1 MSGPKSPSLIDMKS
15 KRVIITGANS
25 GLGKESAFAL
35 AKLGAEIVLAV
46 RDTNKGQ
53 SVKNQILNQTPSAVI
68 EVAAFDLMDLDS
80 VRKFAASQSTKPIDV
95 LLNNAGIMAVPFEKT
110 KDGFE
115 SQMGTN
121 HLGHFLLT
129 ELLFDAISEGSNP
142 RIVNV
147 SSSAHRLG
155 KLKTGDINEL
165 NVSKENYSPWTVYG
179 NSKLVNLL
187 FTNELVRRL
196 KLVNS
201 NITVAVAHPGYANT
215 NLQLVAAT
223 KRSGIRKSVEL
234 AVTKLMNIIL
244 GQSAA
249 NGALPQI
256 AACTWVDIQSGD
268 YLGPRG
274 LFESRGKP
282 KKVKMN
288 KAAQDI
294 ELAKR
299 VWRTSEELLG
309 VTFLH
314 G

>member
-1 MSGPKSPSLIDMKS
+1 MKS

-68 EVAAFDLMDLDS
+68 EVAALDLMDLDS

-179 NSKLVNLL
+179 NSKLANLL

-234 AVTKLMNIIL
+234 ALTKLMNIIL

>member
-1 MSGPKSPSLIDMKS
+1 MKS

-68 EVAAFDLMDLDS
+68 EVAALDLMDLDS

-155 KLKTGDINEL
+155 KLKTGDVNEL

-179 NSKLVNLL
+179 NSKLANLL

>member
-68 EVAAFDLMDLDS
+68 EVAALDLMDLDS
-80 VRKFAASQSTKPIDV
+80 VQKFAASQSTKPIDV

-129 ELLFDAISEGSNP
+129 ELLFDAISRGSNP

-155 KLKTGDINEL
+155 KLKTGDLNEL

-179 NSKLVNLL
+179 NSKLANLL

-234 AVTKLMNIIL
+234 ALTKLMNIIL

>member
-1 MSGPKSPSLIDMKS
+1 MKS

-25 GLGKESAFAL
+25 GLGKESAIAL

-46 RDTNKGQ
+46 RDVNKGQ
-53 SVKNQILNQTPSAVI
+53 SVKNEILNQTPSAVI
-68 EVAAFDLMDLDS
+68 EVAELDLMDLDS
-80 VRKFAASQSTKPIDV
+80 VRKFAATQSTKPIDV

-121 HLGHFLLT
+121 HLGHFFLT
-129 ELLFDAISEGSNP
+129 ELLLDAVSKGTNP

-155 KLKTGDINEL
+155 KLKTGDKSEI
-165 NVSKENYSPWTVYG
+165 NVSEENYSPWTVYG
-179 NSKLVNLL
+179 NSKLANLL

-196 KLVNS
+196 KIANS

-223 KRSGIRKSVEL
+223 KKSGLRKSVEL
-234 AVTKLMNIIL
+234 AVTKVMNIIL

-249 NGALPQI
+249 KGALPQI

-288 KAAQDI
+288 KSAQDI

>member
-68 EVAAFDLMDLDS
+68 EVAALDLMDLDS
-80 VRKFAASQSTKPIDV
+80 VQKFAASQSTKPIDV

-129 ELLFDAISEGSNP
+129 ELLFDAISKGSNP

-155 KLKTGDINEL
+155 KLKIGDINEL

-179 NSKLVNLL
+179 NSKLANLL

>member
-25 GLGKESAFAL
+25 GLGKESAIAL

-46 RDTNKGQ
+46 RDINKGQ

-68 EVAAFDLMDLDS
+68 EVAELDLMDLDS
-80 VRKFAASQSTKPIDV
+80 VRKFAANQSTKPIDV
-95 LLNNAGIMAVPFEKT
+95 LLNNAGIMAVPFEIT

-129 ELLFDAISEGSNP
+129 ELLLDAINKGTNP

-155 KLKTGDINEL
+155 KLKTGDKGEI

-179 NSKLVNLL
+179 NSKLANLL

-234 AVTKLMNIIL
+234 GITKLMNILL

-274 LFESRGKP
+274 LFEARGKP

-288 KAAQDI
+288 KPAQDI

>member
-1 MSGPKSPSLIDMKS
+1 MSEL
-15 KRVIITGANS
+15 
-25 GLGKESAFAL
+25 
-35 AKLGAEIVLAV
+35 
-46 RDTNKGQ
+46 
-53 SVKNQILNQTPSAVI
+53 
-68 EVAAFDLMDLDS
+68 DLMDLDS

-115 SQMGTN
+115 SQMATN

-129 ELLFDAISEGSNP
+129 ELLFNALSRGKDP

-155 KLKTGDINEL
+155 KLTTGDASEINKSEQ
-165 NVSKENYSPWTVYG
+165 NYSPWTVYG

-196 KLVNS
+196 KLANS

-223 KRSGIRKSVEL
+223 KRSGVRKSVEL

-256 AACTWVDIQSGD
+256 AACTWVDLQSGD

-288 KAAQDI
+288 KSAQDI

>member
-68 EVAAFDLMDLDS
+68 EVAALDLMDLDS

-129 ELLFDAISEGSNP
+129 ELLFDAISKGSNP

-179 NSKLVNLL
+179 NSKLANLL

-288 KAAQDI
+288 KSAQDI

-299 VWRTSEELLG
+299 VWRTSEELIG

>member
-68 EVAAFDLMDLDS
+68 EVAALDLMDLDS
-80 VRKFAASQSTKPIDV
+80 VQKFAASQSTKPIDV

-129 ELLFDAISEGSNP
+129 ELLFDAISKGSNP

-155 KLKTGDINEL
+155 KLKTGDVNEL

-179 NSKLVNLL
+179 NSKLANLL

>member
-1 MSGPKSPSLIDMKS
+1 MSGPNAPSLIDMKS

-25 GLGKESAFAL
+25 GLGKESAIAL

-53 SVKNQILNQTPSAVI
+53 AVKNLILKQIPAASI
-68 EVAAFDLMDLDS
+68 EVAELDLMDLDS
-80 VRKFAASQSTKPIDV
+80 VRKFASIQSTKPIDI
-95 LLNNAGIMAVPFEKT
+95 LLNNAGIMAVPFEET

-129 ELLFDAISEGSNP
+129 QLLFEAISRGNNP
-142 RIVNV
+142 RIINV

-155 KLKTGDINEL
+155 KLKTGEASEL
-165 NVSKENYSPWTVYG
+165 TVSKQNYAPWTVYG
-179 NSKLVNLL
+179 NSKLANLL
-187 FTNELVRRL
+187 FTNELANRL
-196 KLVNS
+196 KSVNS
-201 NITVAVAHPGYANT
+201 NIITAVAHPGYANT

-223 KRSGIRKSVEL
+223 KRSGNRKNVEL
-234 AVTKLMNIIL
+234 AVTKFMNTIL

-268 YLGPRG
+268 YLGPSG
-274 LFESRGKP
+274 FFEARGKP

-288 KAAQDI
+288 KLAQDT

-299 VWRTSEELLG
+299 VWHTSEELTG

>member
-68 EVAAFDLMDLDS
+68 EVAELDLMDLDS
-80 VRKFAASQSTKPIDV
+80 VRKFAANQSTKPIDV

-179 NSKLVNLL
+179 NSKLANLL

>member
-1 MSGPKSPSLIDMKS
+1 MKS

-68 EVAAFDLMDLDS
+68 EVAALDLMDLDS

-129 ELLFDAISEGSNP
+129 ELLFDAISRGSNP

-234 AVTKLMNIIL
+234 AVTKFMNIIF

>member
-1 MSGPKSPSLIDMKS
+1 MKS

-68 EVAAFDLMDLDS
+68 EVAALDLMDLDS
-80 VRKFAASQSTKPIDV
+80 VQKFAASQSTKPIDV

-129 ELLFDAISEGSNP
+129 ELLFDAISRGSNP

-179 NSKLVNLL
+179 NSKLANLL

-234 AVTKLMNIIL
+234 AVTKFMNIIF

>member
-1 MSGPKSPSLIDMKS
+1 MKS

-25 GLGKESAFAL
+25 GLGKESAIAL

-46 RDTNKGQ
+46 RDIKKGQ

-68 EVAAFDLMDLDS
+68 EVSALDLMDLDS
-80 VRKFAASQSTKPIDV
+80 IRRFAANQSTKPIDV

-129 ELLFDAISEGSNP
+129 KLLLDAVSSGTNP

-155 KLKTGDINEL
+155 KLKTGDSSEINM
-165 NVSKENYSPWTVYG
+165 SKENYSPWTVYG
-179 NSKLVNLL
+179 NSKLANLL

-196 KLVNS
+196 KIANS

-223 KRSGIRKSVEL
+223 KRSGLRKSIEL
-234 AVTKLMNIIL
+234 AVTKVMNIIL

-256 AACTWVDIQSGD
+256 AACTWTDIQSGD

-288 KAAQDI
+288 KSAQDI

>member
-68 EVAAFDLMDLDS
+68 EVAALDLMDLDS

-129 ELLFDAISEGSNP
+129 ELLFDAISKGSNP

-179 NSKLVNLL
+179 NSKLANLL

-234 AVTKLMNIIL
+234 ALTKLMNIIL

>member
-68 EVAAFDLMDLDS
+68 EVAALDLMDLDS

-196 KLVNS
+196 KIINS

>member
-1 MSGPKSPSLIDMKS
+1 MKS

-68 EVAAFDLMDLDS
+68 EVAALDLMDLDS

-129 ELLFDAISEGSNP
+129 ELLFDAISKGSNP

-155 KLKTGDINEL
+155 KLTTGDASEINKSEQ
-165 NVSKENYSPWTVYG
+165 NYSPWTVYG

>member
-25 GLGKESAFAL
+25 GLGKESAIAL

-53 SVKNQILNQTPSAVI
+53 GVKNLILNQTPSAVI
-68 EVAAFDLMDLDS
+68 EVAELDLMDLDS
-80 VRKFAASQSTKPIDV
+80 VRKFAANQSTKPIDV

-129 ELLFDAISEGSNP
+129 ELLFDAISKGTNP

-155 KLKTGDINEL
+155 KLKTGDKSEI

-187 FTNELVRRL
+187 FTKELVRRL
-196 KLVNS
+196 KIANS

-223 KRSGIRKSVEL
+223 KRSGLRKSVEL
-234 AVTKLMNIIL
+234 AVTKVMNIIL

-249 NGALPQI
+249 KGALPQI

-268 YLGPRG
+268 FLGPRG

-288 KAAQDI
+288 KSAQDI

>member
-68 EVAAFDLMDLDS
+68 EVAALDLMDLDS
-80 VRKFAASQSTKPIDV
+80 VQKFAASQSTKPIDV

-129 ELLFDAISEGSNP
+129 ELLFDAISKGSNP

-179 NSKLVNLL
+179 NSKLANLL

-234 AVTKLMNIIL
+234 ALTKLMNIIL

>member
-1 MSGPKSPSLIDMKS
+1 MKS

-25 GLGKESAFAL
+25 GLGKESAIAL

-46 RDTNKGQ
+46 RDVNKGQ

-68 EVAAFDLMDLDS
+68 EVAELDLMDLDS
-80 VRKFAASQSTKPIDV
+80 VRKFAANQSTKPIDV
-95 LLNNAGIMAVPFEKT
+95 LLNNAGIMAVPFEIT

-129 ELLFDAISEGSNP
+129 ELLLDAISKGTNP

-155 KLKTGDINEL
+155 KLKIGDKSEI

-179 NSKLVNLL
+179 NSKLANLL

-196 KLVNS
+196 KITNS

-223 KRSGIRKSVEL
+223 KRSGLRKSVEL
-234 AVTKLMNIIL
+234 AVTKVMNIIL
-244 GQSAA
+244 
-249 NGALPQI
+249 
-256 AACTWVDIQSGD
+256 
-268 YLGPRG
+268 
-274 LFESRGKP
+274 
-282 KKVKMN
+282 
-288 KAAQDI
+288 
-294 ELAKR
+294 
-299 VWRTSEELLG
+299 
-309 VTFLH
+309 
-314 G
+314 

>member
-25 GLGKESAFAL
+25 GLGKESAIAL

-68 EVAAFDLMDLDS
+68 EVAELDLMDLDS
-80 VRKFAASQSTKPIDV
+80 VRKFAANQSTKPIDV

-129 ELLFDAISEGSNP
+129 ELLLDAISTGTNP

-155 KLKTGDINEL
+155 KLKSGDKSEI
-165 NVSKENYSPWTVYG
+165 NVSKESYSPWTVYG
-179 NSKLVNLL
+179 NSKLANLL

-196 KLVNS
+196 KIANS

-223 KRSGIRKSVEL
+223 KRSGLRKSVEL
-234 AVTKLMNIIL
+234 AVTKVMNIIL

-288 KAAQDI
+288 KSAQDI

>member
-68 EVAAFDLMDLDS
+68 EVAALDLMDLDS

-129 ELLFDAISEGSNP
+129 ELLFDAISRGSNP

-155 KLKTGDINEL
+155 KLKTGDLNEL

-179 NSKLVNLL
+179 NSKLANLL

-223 KRSGIRKSVEL
+223 KRSGIRKTVEL

>member
-68 EVAAFDLMDLDS
+68 EVAALDLMDLDS

-234 AVTKLMNIIL
+234 AVTKFMNIIL

>member
-68 EVAAFDLMDLDS
+68 EVAALDLMDLDS
-80 VRKFAASQSTKPIDV
+80 VQKFAASQSTKPIDV

-179 NSKLVNLL
+179 NSKLANLL

>member
-1 MSGPKSPSLIDMKS
+1 MKS

-25 GLGKESAFAL
+25 GLGKESAIAL

-46 RDTNKGQ
+46 RDVNKGQ

-68 EVAAFDLMDLDS
+68 EVAELDLMDLDS
-80 VRKFAASQSTKPIDV
+80 VRKFAAIQSTKPIDV

-129 ELLFDAISEGSNP
+129 ELLLDAVSKGTNP

-155 KLKTGDINEL
+155 KLKTGDKSEI

-179 NSKLVNLL
+179 NSKLANLL

-196 KLVNS
+196 KIANS

-223 KRSGIRKSVEL
+223 KRSGLRKSVEL
-234 AVTKLMNIIL
+234 AVTKVMNIIL

-249 NGALPQI
+249 KGALPQI

-288 KAAQDI
+288 KSAQDI

>member
-25 GLGKESAFAL
+25 GLGKESAIAL

-46 RDTNKGQ
+46 RDINKGQ

-68 EVAAFDLMDLDS
+68 EVAELDLMDLDS

-95 LLNNAGIMAVPFEKT
+95 LLNNAGIMAVPFEIT

-129 ELLFDAISEGSNP
+129 ELLLDAINKGTNP

-155 KLKTGDINEL
+155 KLKTGDKSEI
-165 NVSKENYSPWTVYG
+165 NVSKESYSPWTVYG
-179 NSKLVNLL
+179 NSKLANLL

-196 KLVNS
+196 KIVNS

-223 KRSGIRKSVEL
+223 KRSGLRKSVEL
-234 AVTKLMNIIL
+234 AVTKVMNIIL

-249 NGALPQI
+249 KGALPQI

-288 KAAQDI
+288 KSAQDI

-299 VWRTSEELLG
+299 VWRTSEELIG

>member
-68 EVAAFDLMDLDS
+68 EVAALDLMDLDS

-129 ELLFDAISEGSNP
+129 ELLFDALSRGKDP

-155 KLKTGDINEL
+155 KLKTGDISEL

-196 KLVNS
+196 KLANS

-234 AVTKLMNIIL
+234 AVTKLINIIL

-249 NGALPQI
+249 HGALPQI

-299 VWRTSEELLG
+299 VWRTSEELVG

>member
-68 EVAAFDLMDLDS
+68 EVAALDLMDLDS

-129 ELLFDAISEGSNP
+129 ELLFDAISRGSNP

-179 NSKLVNLL
+179 NSKLANLL

-288 KAAQDI
+288 KTAQDI

-299 VWRTSEELLG
+299 VWRTSEELVG

>member
-1 MSGPKSPSLIDMKS
+1 MKS

-68 EVAAFDLMDLDS
+68 EVAALDLMDLDS

-129 ELLFDAISEGSNP
+129 ELLFDAISRGSNP

-234 AVTKLMNIIL
+234 AVTKFMNIIL

>member
-68 EVAAFDLMDLDS
+68 EVAALDLMDLDS

-129 ELLFDAISEGSNP
+129 ELLFDAISKGSNP

-179 NSKLVNLL
+179 NSKLANLL

-299 VWRTSEELLG
+299 VWRTSEELVG

>member
-1 MSGPKSPSLIDMKS
+1 MKS

-46 RDTNKGQ
+46 RDINKGQ
-53 SVKNQILNQTPSAVI
+53 SVKNQILNQTPSIVI
-68 EVAAFDLMDLDS
+68 EVAELDLMDLDS
-80 VRKFAASQSTKPIDV
+80 VRKFAANQSTKPIDV

-129 ELLFDAISEGSNP
+129 ELLLDAISKGTNP

-155 KLKTGDINEL
+155 KLKSGDKSEI
-165 NVSKENYSPWTVYG
+165 NVSKESYSPWTVYG
-179 NSKLVNLL
+179 NSKLANLL

-196 KLVNS
+196 KIANS

-223 KRSGIRKSVEL
+223 KRSGLRKSVEL
-234 AVTKLMNIIL
+234 AVTKVMNIIL
-244 GQSAA
+244 GQRAA

-288 KAAQDI
+288 KSAQDI

>member
-68 EVAAFDLMDLDS
+68 EVAALDLMDLDS

-129 ELLFDAISEGSNP
+129 ERLFDAISEGSNP

-179 NSKLVNLL
+179 NSKLANLL

>member
-1 MSGPKSPSLIDMKS
+1 MKS

-46 RDTNKGQ
+46 RDINKGQ
-53 SVKNQILNQTPSAVI
+53 SVKNQILNQTPSAII
-68 EVAAFDLMDLDS
+68 EVAELDLMDLNS

-129 ELLFDAISEGSNP
+129 ELLFAAISKGSNP

-155 KLKTGDINEL
+155 KLSSGDASEINKSEQ
-165 NVSKENYSPWTVYG
+165 NYSPWTVYG
-179 NSKLVNLL
+179 NSKLANLL

-223 KRSGIRKSVEL
+223 KRSGIRKSIEL
-234 AVTKLMNIIL
+234 PITKLMNIIL

-274 LFESRGKP
+274 LFEARGKP

-288 KAAQDI
+288 KSAQDI

>member
-68 EVAAFDLMDLDS
+68 EVAALDLMDLDS

-129 ELLFDAISEGSNP
+129 ELLFDAISRGSNP

-179 NSKLVNLL
+179 NSKLANLL

-234 AVTKLMNIIL
+234 AVTKFMNIIL

>member
-1 MSGPKSPSLIDMKS
+1 MKS

-68 EVAAFDLMDLDS
+68 EVAALDLMDLDS

-129 ELLFDAISEGSNP
+129 ELLFDAISRGSNP

-179 NSKLVNLL
+179 NSKLANLL

-234 AVTKLMNIIL
+234 AITKLMNIIL

>member
-68 EVAAFDLMDLDS
+68 EVAALDLMDLDS
-80 VRKFAASQSTKPIDV
+80 VQKFAASQSTNPIDV

-129 ELLFDAISEGSNP
+129 ELLFDAISRGSNP

-155 KLKTGDINEL
+155 KLKTGDVNEL

-179 NSKLVNLL
+179 NSKLANLL

-234 AVTKLMNIIL
+234 GITKLMNILL